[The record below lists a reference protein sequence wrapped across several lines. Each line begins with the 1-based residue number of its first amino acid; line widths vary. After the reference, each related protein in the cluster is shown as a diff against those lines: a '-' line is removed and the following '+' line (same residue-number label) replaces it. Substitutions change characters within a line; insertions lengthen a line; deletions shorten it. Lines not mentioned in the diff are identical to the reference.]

1 MDKEELKEYLP
12 IIQALC
18 NGKSVQRII
27 ANDGKGNG
35 IWATVDYIDFNYE
48 PYNYRIKT
56 EPKYYPFGCVEE
68 CWEEM
73 QKHTPFG
80 WVKKKDE
87 DSYRLITAVFE
98 ADFPSANIESQGG
111 AILNVLFHEYTFADG
126 SIFGKK
132 DENTVE

>member
-1 MDKEELKEYLP
+1 
-12 IIQALC
+12 
-18 NGKSVQRII
+18 
-27 ANDGKGNG
+27 
-35 IWATVDYIDFNYE
+35 
-48 PYNYRIKT
+48 
-56 EPKYYPFGCVEE
+56 
-68 CWEEM
+68 M